1 MLYSLKYIVNN
12 GSSINTRLLLYE
24 MLTKNNVY
32 TIKDHVRDSDAMRV
46 SESHLHVGAALCLM
60 TLLGFRIAN
69 RPDELNNETI
79 LNCMLVW

>member
-1 MLYSLKYIVNN
+1 MLYSLKYIVDN

-46 SESHLHVGAALCLM
+46 SESHLHVGAAL
-60 TLLGFRIAN
+60 
-69 RPDELNNETI
+69 
-79 LNCMLVW
+79 